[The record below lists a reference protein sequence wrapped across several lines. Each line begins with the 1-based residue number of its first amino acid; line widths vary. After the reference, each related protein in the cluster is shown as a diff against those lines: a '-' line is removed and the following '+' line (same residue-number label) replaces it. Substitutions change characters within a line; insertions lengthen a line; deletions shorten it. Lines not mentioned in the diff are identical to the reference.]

1 MKTSVIQLNSHQLNR
16 KVREDIILSVKVTKV
31 DILLRSHQ
39 TCMSEE
45 AFCWQATMTR
55 VSCFRGNKTNPLD
68 IRQLKT
74 YSKTEMNAKF
84 RAPLSHWLVLNFGGN
99 SSGG

>member
-45 AFCWQATMTR
+45 ALLASDDDSSVLFSRQQNQPTGHTTIKNL
-55 VSCFRGNKTNPLD
+55 FQDGNECK
-68 IRQLKT
+68 I
-74 YSKTEMNAKF
+74 
-84 RAPLSHWLVLNFGGN
+84 
-99 SSGG
+99 